1 VYVGAATNAGALNS
15 TTDRTY
21 KTLEQAQF
29 DIVTAENACK
39 FGPIHPQRDLYDWAG
54 GVLPYPP
61 THPPRMYSPCKS
73 ASQAPGERSASPR
86 LLCVGCDL
94 VFSDAAAANQSVR
107 GHNLCWHTENPNWLI
122 NGNFTPTE
130 LTQILQEHI
139 ATVVAHYGTH
149 AESWD
154 VVNEALDTNGLKPSA
169 PWYPAVPNYID
180 VAFRAARK
188 AGGPNVKLFYND
200 YSVEAMN
207 AKVRSVRVCT
217 VRVWAGRLL
226 FYLPPSRAQQIDTR
240 SRPNPS
246 RWDSPSHAPVCGR
259 APLFA
264 V

>member
-1 VYVGAATNAGALNS
+1 
-15 TTDRTY
+15 
-21 KTLEQAQF
+21 
-29 DIVTAENACK
+29 
-39 FGPIHPQRDLYDWAG
+39 
-54 GVLPYPP
+54 
-61 THPPRMYSPCKS
+61 M
-73 ASQAPGERSASPR
+73 
-86 LLCVGCDL
+86 
-94 VFSDAAAANQSVR
+94 FSDAAAANQSVR

-154 VVNEALDTNGLKPSA
+154 VVNEALDNNGLKPSA

-207 AKVRSVRVCT
+207 AKVRSVRV
-217 VRVWAGRLL
+217 WAGRLL
-226 FYLPPSRAQQIDTR
+226 FNLPPL
-240 SRPNPS
+240 SRPTDRYAIETEPVTVGLTLT
-246 RWDSPSHAPVCGR
+246 RTVCGR